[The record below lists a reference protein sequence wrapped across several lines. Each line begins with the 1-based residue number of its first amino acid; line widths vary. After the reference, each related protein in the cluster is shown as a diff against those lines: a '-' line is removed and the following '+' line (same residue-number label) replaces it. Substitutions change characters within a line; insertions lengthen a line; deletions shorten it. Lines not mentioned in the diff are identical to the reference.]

1 MSAQLLDVL
10 KAERVRVIAE
20 MARLAEQD
28 PPAHGSWNSY
38 LADLQGAI
46 AAIEAGAT
54 S

>member
-1 MSAQLLDVL
+1 MSAPLLDRL
-10 KAERVRVIAE
+10 RAARTRVIAE

-28 PPAHGSWNSY
+28 PPAHGSWIGY

-46 AAIEAGAT
+46 SAVKAEGK

>member
-1 MSAQLLDVL
+1 MSAQLLQVL
-10 KAERVRVIAE
+10 LAERTRIVAE

-28 PPAHGSWNSY
+28 PPAHGSWTGH

-46 AAIEAGAT
+46 SAVEMAGK